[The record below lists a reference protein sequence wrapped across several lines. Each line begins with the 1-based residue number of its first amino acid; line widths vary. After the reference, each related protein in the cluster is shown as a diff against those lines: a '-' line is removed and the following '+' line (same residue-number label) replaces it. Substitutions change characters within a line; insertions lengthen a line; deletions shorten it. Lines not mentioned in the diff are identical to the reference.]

1 MRILPGKRHTARGVG
16 TAVPGQLMQHPA
28 IVEIAAHGKTPGQII
43 LRWHIQKGHIAIP
56 KSSNESR
63 IHENGDVFPSYSHR
77 AIWIGLMRWTAANIS
92 EMIRIHSRGSKCR
105 SPIIHNES

>member
-16 TAVPGQLMQHPA
+16 TAVPGQTH
-28 IVEIAAHGKTPGQII
+28 AASGHRRNRRRHGKTPGQII

-63 IHENGDVFPSYSHR
+63 IHENGDVFSFILTPDDMDRIDALDCGEH
-77 AIWIGLMRWTAANIS
+77 IGDDPYTFT
-92 EMIRIHSRGSKCR
+92 GSK
-105 SPIIHNES
+105 

>member
-1 MRILPGKRHTARGVG
+1 
-16 TAVPGQLMQHPA
+16 MQHPA

-63 IHENGDVFPSYSHR
+63 IHENGDVFSFILTPDDMDRIDALDCGEH
-77 AIWIGLMRWTAANIS
+77 IGDDPYTFTGI
-92 EMIRIHSRGSKCR
+92 K
-105 SPIIHNES
+105 